1 MNCRLFNP
9 VNLFREQKYRWNL
22 TLNSAMEKKLP
33 KNFKCEERLCTK
45 TFRTGNGL
53 REHVK
58 AVHWQAG
65 GGDHA
70 GLKTQMK
77 AKKIDKS
84 AINLL
89 PLATLPYNMKVEIQ
103 NYPTRS

>member
-1 MNCRLFNP
+1 
-9 VNLFREQKYRWNL
+9 
-22 TLNSAMEKKLP
+22 MERKLP
-33 KNFKCEERLCTK
+33 KNFKCDERLCTRA
-45 TFRTGNGL
+45 FRTGNGL

-58 AVHWQAG
+58 AVHWQAAG
-65 GGDHA
+65 GSDHA
-70 GLKTQMK
+70 AAAGLRTSMK

-103 NYPTRS
+103 NYPTRSLK

>member
-1 MNCRLFNP
+1 
-9 VNLFREQKYRWNL
+9 
-22 TLNSAMEKKLP
+22 MERKLP

-45 TFRTGNGL
+45 AFRTGNGL

-58 AVHWQAG
+58 AVHWQAAAG
-65 GGDHA
+65 GGGHAAA
-70 GLKTQMK
+70 GLRTSMK

-89 PLATLPYNMKVEIQ
+89 PLATLPYNTKVEIQ
-103 NYPTRS
+103 NYPTRSLK